1 MEQGARMKCAGAIGP
16 CMAQDSGHHHHA
28 GRSSAD
34 FIDARRVLRDIGL
47 SEGQVVLD
55 AGSGSGHF
63 SKAASNLIGPGGTVW
78 ALDSDQPSLD
88 RLIRDIFTSGLRN
101 IRPLLSDLTEP
112 LPVKTGSVDVC
123 LLVNVLHGLA
133 WEKTAP
139 AALAE
144 IGRVLKPGGR
154 LAVVEFK
161 KMQMDFGPPPEVRL
175 EPAEVERLVAPAGLK
190 KERSFEAG
198 PYSYALLFRK

>member
-1 MEQGARMKCAGAIGP
+1 
-16 CMAQDSGHHHHA
+16 MAHNGEHHHHA

-34 FIDARRVLRDIGL
+34 FLDARRVLRELGL

-63 SKAASNLIGPGGTVW
+63 SKAASNLVGPGGTVW
-78 ALDSDQPSLD
+78 ALDADQPSLD

-101 IRPLLSDLTEP
+101 IRPLLSDLTET
-112 LPVKTGSVDVC
+112 LPVKTGSVDLC

-133 WEKTAP
+133 WDKTASR
-139 AALAE
+139 ALDE
-144 IGRVLKPGGR
+144 IARVLKPGGR

-161 KMQMDFGPPPEVRL
+161 KQEMEFGPPLEVRL
-175 EPAEVERLVAPAGLK
+175 EPEDVERLAAPAGLR

-198 PYSYALLFRK
+198 TYSYAVVFRK

>member
-1 MEQGARMKCAGAIGP
+1 
-16 CMAQDSGHHHHA
+16 MAHEGEHHHHA
-28 GRSSAD
+28 GKSSAE

-63 SKAASNLIGPGGTVW
+63 SKAASNIIGAGGTVW

-101 IRPLLSDLTEP
+101 IRPLLADLTEP

-144 IGRVLKPGGR
+144 IAGVLKPGGR

-161 KMQMDFGPPPEVRL
+161 KMQMDFGPPQEVRL
-175 EPAEVERLVAPAGLK
+175 EPQDVEKLATAAGLRR
-190 KERSFEAG
+190 ERSFEAG
-198 PYSYALLFRK
+198 PYSYAILFRK

>member
-1 MEQGARMKCAGAIGP
+1 MT
-16 CMAQDSGHHHHA
+16 QDAGHHHHA

-34 FIDARRVLRDIGL
+34 FIDARRVLREIGL
-47 SEGQVVLD
+47 STGQVVLD

-63 SKAASNLIGPGGTVW
+63 SKAASNLIGAGGTVW

-112 LPVKTGSVDVC
+112 LPVKTGSVDLC

-133 WEKTAP
+133 WDKADSP
-139 AALAE
+139 AMNE
-144 IGRVLKPGGR
+144 IARVLKPGGR

-161 KMQMDFGPPPEVRL
+161 KMQMDFGPPQEVRL
-175 EPAEVERLVAPAGLK
+175 EPADVERLVAPAGLR

-198 PYSYALLFRK
+198 PYSYAIIFAR

>member
-1 MEQGARMKCAGAIGP
+1 MTPDA
-16 CMAQDSGHHHHA
+16 GHHHHA

-34 FIDARRVLRDIGL
+34 FLDARRVLRDIGL

-55 AGSGSGHF
+55 AGSGRGHF
-63 SKAASNLIGPGGTVW
+63 SKAASNLVGPGGTVW
-78 ALDSDQPSLD
+78 ALDADQPSLD

-112 LPVKTGSVDVC
+112 LPVKTGSVDLC

-133 WEKTAP
+133 WDKTASR
-139 AALAE
+139 ALDE
-144 IGRVLKPGGR
+144 IARVLKPGGR

-161 KMQMDFGPPPEVRL
+161 KQKMEFGPPLEVRL
-175 EPAEVERLVAPAGLK
+175 DASDVERLVGPSGLV
-190 KERSFEAG
+190 KERAFEAG
-198 PYSYALLFRK
+198 HYSHALVFRK

>member
-1 MEQGARMKCAGAIGP
+1 MTG
-16 CMAQDSGHHHHA
+16 GHHHHA

-34 FIDARRVLRDIGL
+34 FLDARRVLRDIGL

-63 SKAASNLIGPGGTVW
+63 SKAASNLVGPGGTVW

-88 RLIRDIFTSGLRN
+88 QLTRDIFTSGIRN
-101 IRPLLSDLTEP
+101 IRPLLADLAGP
-112 LPVKTGSVDVC
+112 LPVKSGSVDLC

-133 WEKTAP
+133 WDKTAP
-139 AALAE
+139 GALGELA
-144 IGRVLKPGGR
+144 RVLKPGGR

-161 KMQMDFGPPPEVRL
+161 KMQMDFGPPLEVRL
-175 EPAEVERLVAPAGLK
+175 EPGDVERLAAPAGLTT
-190 KERSFEAG
+190 ERNFDAG
-198 PYSYALLFRK
+198 PYSHAVIFRK

>member
-1 MEQGARMKCAGAIGP
+1 
-16 CMAQDSGHHHHA
+16 MAHNGEHHHHA

-34 FIDARRVLRDIGL
+34 FLDARRVLREIGL

-63 SKAASNLIGPGGTVW
+63 SKAASNLVGPGGTVW
-78 ALDSDQPSLD
+78 ALDADQPSLD

-101 IRPLLSDLTEP
+101 IRPLLSDLTET
-112 LPVKTGSVDVC
+112 LPVKAGSVDLC

-133 WEKTAP
+133 WDKTAP
-139 AALAE
+139 QALNE
-144 IGRVLKPGGR
+144 IARVLKPGGR

-161 KMQMDFGPPPEVRL
+161 KQEMEFGPPLEVRL
-175 EPAEVERLVAPAGLK
+175 EPEDVERLAAPAGLR

-198 PYSYALLFRK
+198 TYSYAVVFRK